1 MQWSRAYICE
11 KRFKIKIRFL
21 NSILNNKGIKLI
33 ELNNVIIKF
42 DEIKPEN
49 IKHFVF
55 QANVSDY
62 SQKISFI

>member
-1 MQWSRAYICE
+1 MYWSRAYICE

-55 QANVSDY
+55 
-62 SQKISFI
+62 